1 MSAVIWVTYFGLETI
16 YLSIASVTQPLAP
29 QTPSPPWILNIHV
42 YPLSLVGK
50 GRVPTPICKI
60 IMKWKFQDNQET
72 LLVKCSAYADFPME
86 CSIQTILSYH
96 IYTLI

>member
-1 MSAVIWVTYFGLETI
+1 MSAVTWITSFGLTTI
-16 YLSIASVTQPLAP
+16 YLSIASITPLAP
-29 QTPSPPWILNIHV
+29 QTPSPPWILNIDV

-50 GRVPTPICKI
+50 GRVPTSICKI

-72 LLVKCSAYADFPME
+72 ELVKCFAYADFPME
-86 CSIQTILSYH
+86 CSTQTILSYH